1 MLRSLSVYFLG
12 LCLIVSQ
19 WAVAKEPIIEKKI
32 AQMHIAHYE
41 NVLGTSLEIKTS
53 TFSEKQATIAEQTVL
68 NEIERLSKI
77 LSGYDA
83 SSEFSTWMNTHQQ
96 AIPVSKELFTVL
108 HLFDEWRTRTNGALD
123 PAAEIVNKVWKEAAA
138 KSSLPSQEM
147 LNKAIA
153 EVKQVHWILDEKNQ
167 TATHISNAPIKLN
180 SFAKSYIIQS
190 AVNAAM
196 KIAELKGIIVNIG
209 GDMVIKGDIH
219 EKVWISNPKADA
231 ENDAPIDQ
239 LLIQGKAI
247 ATSGNY
253 RRGELING
261 QWYSHIVD
269 PRTALPANEVIS
281 ATVVTNSA
289 TDAGAL
295 ATAFNVMKPSESIA
309 MAESMN
315 DVEYLIITRNGERF
329 ESKHWKNLEAAMPVN
344 SITTNGQKEW
354 TKEIVIGLELAPQ
367 MGYAKRPFA
376 AIWIEDK
383 DLKTVKT
390 IALWYNKGRWL
401 PDLRDWYRKNGSSL
415 SADPSTFVSITS
427 STRSPGKYTM
437 KWDGKDDKGLS
448 LKPGKYTVHIEVARE
463 HGGYDLLEQE
473 VICNTAD
480 QQFTLKGNSE
490 VGSVSV
496 AYKNKSIEN

>member
-1 MLRSLSVYFLG
+1 MSKSLSIYLLG
-12 LCLIVSQ
+12 LCLFLSQ
-19 WAVAKEPIIEKKI
+19 LVFAKDPIKEKKS
-32 AQMHIAHYE
+32 AQMHIAHFE
-41 NVLGTSLEIKTS
+41 NVLGTSLEIKTIV
-53 TFSEKQATIAEQTVL
+53 FSENQATIAEQTVL
-68 NEIERLSKI
+68 TEIERLSKI

-83 SSEFSTWMNTHQQ
+83 NSEFSKWMNTHNQ
-96 AIPVSKELFTVL
+96 AIHISKELFSVL
-108 HLFDEWRTRTNGALD
+108 QLFDEWRTRTHGALD

-138 KSSLPSQEM
+138 KSTLPSQEI
-147 LNKAIA
+147 LNQAIA
-153 EVKQVHWILDEKNQ
+153 EVKQVHWILDNKNQ

-190 AVNAAM
+190 AVNAALN
-196 KIAELKGIIVNIG
+196 ATELNGIIVNIG

-261 QWYSHIVD
+261 IWYSHIVD
-269 PRTALPANEVIS
+269 PRTALPVNEVIS
-281 ATVVTNSA
+281 ATVITNSA

-295 ATAFNVMKPSESIA
+295 ATVFNVMKPSESIA
-309 MAESMN
+309 MAENMK
-315 DVEYLIITRNGERF
+315 DVDYLIITKNGERF
-329 ESKHWKNLEAAMPVN
+329 ESKNWKSLEAVIPA
-344 SITTNGQKEW
+344 STDLTNGQKDW

-383 DLKTVKT
+383 DQKTVKT

-437 KWDGKDDKGLS
+437 KWDGKDDKGLQ
-448 LKPGKYTVHIEVARE
+448 LKSGKYTVHIEVARE

-473 VICNTAD
+473 VNCSVAD
-480 QQFTLKGNSE
+480 QQFSLKGNSE
-490 VGSVSV
+490 VGNVNV
-496 AYKNKSIEN
+496 AYKIKSTEN

>member
-1 MLRSLSVYFLG
+1 MLRSLSIYFLG
-12 LCLIVSQ
+12 LCLFVSHSLF
-19 WAVAKEPIIEKKI
+19 AKEPIKEKKT

-41 NVLGTSLEIKTS
+41 NVLGTSLEIKS
-53 TFSEKQATIAEQTVL
+53 SVFSESQATIAEQTVL

-83 SSEFSTWMNTHQQ
+83 NSEFSKWMNTHQQ
-96 AIPVSKELFTVL
+96 AVHVSKDLFSVL
-108 HLFDEWRTRTNGALD
+108 HLFDDWRIRTNGALD
-123 PAAEIVNKVWKEAAA
+123 PSAEIVNKVWKEAAA
-138 KSSLPSQEM
+138 RSEIPSQEI

-153 EVKQVHWILDEKNQ
+153 DVKQVHWVLDEKNQ
-167 TATHISNAPIKLN
+167 TATHISNAPLRLN

-190 AVNAAM
+190 AVNAA
-196 KIAELKGIIVNIG
+196 IVATDLNGIVVNIG
-209 GDMVIKGDIH
+209 GDMVIKGSIN

-239 LLIQGKAI
+239 LYIQGKAV

-261 QWYSHIVD
+261 QWFSHIVD
-269 PRTALPANEVIS
+269 PRTALPVGEVIS

-295 ATAFNVMKPSESIA
+295 ATAFNVMLPSESIA
-309 MAESMN
+309 LAENMI
-315 DVEYLIITRNGERF
+315 DVDYLIITKNGDRF
-329 ESKHWKNLEAAMPVN
+329 ESKNWKKLEAILPIN
-344 SITTNGQKEW
+344 TLKNNGQKDW

-367 MGYAKRPFA
+367 TGYAKRPFA

-383 DLKTVKT
+383 DQKTVKT

-401 PDLRDWYRKNGSSL
+401 PDLRDWYRKNGSKL
-415 SADPSTFVSITS
+415 AADPNTFVSITS

-437 KWDGKDDKGLS
+437 KWDGKDEKGVT

-473 VICNTAD
+473 LNCSSAD

-490 VGSVSV
+490 VGTINL
-496 AYKNKSIEN
+496 AYKTKSTDN

>member
-1 MLRSLSVYFLG
+1 MLRSLSIYFLG
-12 LCLIVSQ
+12 LCLFVSHSLF
-19 WAVAKEPIIEKKI
+19 AKEPIKEKKT

-53 TFSEKQATIAEQTVL
+53 VFFESQATIAEQTVL

-83 SSEFSTWMNTHQQ
+83 NSEFSKWMNTHQQ
-96 AIPVSKELFTVL
+96 AVRVSKELFSVL
-108 HLFDEWRTRTNGALD
+108 HLFDEWRIRTNGALD
-123 PAAEIVNKVWKEAAA
+123 PSAEIVNKVWKEAAA
-138 KSSLPSQEM
+138 KSTLPSQEI

-167 TATHISNAPIKLN
+167 TATHISNAPLKLN

-196 KIAELKGIIVNIG
+196 NATDLNGIIVNIG
-209 GDMVIKGDIH
+209 GDMVIKGSIN
-219 EKVWISNPKADA
+219 EKIWISNPKADA

-239 LLIQGKAI
+239 LFIQGKAI

-261 QWYSHIVD
+261 QWFSHIVD
-269 PRTALPANEVIS
+269 PRTALPAGEIIS
-281 ATVVTNSA
+281 ATVVSNSA

-295 ATAFNVMKPSESIA
+295 ATAFNVMYPSESIA
-309 MAESMN
+309 MAENMI
-315 DVEYLIITRNGERF
+315 DVDFLIITKNGERF
-329 ESKHWKNLEAAMPVN
+329 ESKNWKKLEAILPTN
-344 SITTNGQKEW
+344 TSLKNGQKDW

-367 MGYAKRPFA
+367 TGYAKRPFA

-383 DLKTVKT
+383 DQKTVKT

-415 SADPSTFVSITS
+415 AADPNTFVSITS

-437 KWDGKDDKGLS
+437 KWDGKDEKGVT

-473 VICNTAD
+473 LNCSSAD

-490 VGSVSV
+490 VGAVNL
-496 AYKNKSIEN
+496 AYKIKSTEN

>member
-1 MLRSLSVYFLG
+1 MSRSLSIYFLG
-12 LCLIVSQ
+12 LCLFVGQSLF
-19 WAVAKEPIIEKKI
+19 AKEPIKEKKT

-53 TFSEKQATIAEQTVL
+53 VYAESQATIAEQTVL

-83 SSEFSTWMNTHQQ
+83 NSEFSKWMNTHQQ
-96 AIPVSKELFTVL
+96 AVRVSKDLFSVL
-108 HLFDEWRTRTNGALD
+108 HLFDEWRIRTNGALD
-123 PAAEIVNKVWKEAAA
+123 PAAEIVNKVWKEAATSA
-138 KSSLPSQEM
+138 TLPSQEI

-153 EVKQVHWILDEKNQ
+153 DVQQVHWVLDEKNQ
-167 TATHISNAPIKLN
+167 TATHISNAPLKLN

-196 KIAELKGIIVNIG
+196 NATDLNGIIVNIG
-209 GDMVIKGDIH
+209 GDMVIKGSIN

-239 LLIQGKAI
+239 LFIQGKAI

-261 QWYSHIVD
+261 QWFSHIVD
-269 PRTALPANEVIS
+269 PRTALPVNEVIS

-295 ATAFNVMKPSESIA
+295 ATAFNVMTPSESIA
-309 MAESMN
+309 MAENMI
-315 DVEYLIITRNGERF
+315 DVDFLIITKNGERF
-329 ESKHWKNLEAAMPVN
+329 ESKNWKKLEAILPTN
-344 SITTNGQKEW
+344 TTTNNGQKDW
-354 TKEIVIGLELAPQ
+354 AKEIVIGLELAPQ
-367 MGYAKRPFA
+367 TGYAKRPFA

-383 DLKTVKT
+383 DQKTVKT

-415 SADPSTFVSITS
+415 AADPNTFVSITS
-427 STRSPGKYTM
+427 STRSPGKYTL
-437 KWDGKDDKGLS
+437 KWDGKDEKGVT

-473 VICNTAD
+473 LNCSSAD

-490 VGSVSV
+490 VGSINL
-496 AYKNKSIEN
+496 AYKLKSTDN

>member
-1 MLRSLSVYFLG
+1 MLKSLSIYFLAIS
-12 LCLIVSQ
+12 LLVSQ
-19 WAVAKEPIIEKKI
+19 FLFAKDPIKEKKT
-32 AQMHIAHYE
+32 AQLHIAHYE

-53 TFSEKQATIAEQTVL
+53 VFSESQATIAEQTVL
-68 NEIERLSKI
+68 QEIERLSKI

-83 SSEFSTWMNTHQQ
+83 SSEFSKWMNTHNE

-108 HLFDEWRTRTNGALD
+108 HLFDDWRFRTNGALD
-123 PAAEIVNKVWKEAAA
+123 PAAEIVNKVWKEAAS
-138 KSSLPSQEM
+138 KSTFPSQEI
-147 LNKAIA
+147 LNRAIA
-153 EVKQVHWILDEKNQ
+153 DVKQVHWILDEKNQ
-167 TATHISNAPIKLN
+167 TATHISNAPLKLN

-190 AVNAAM
+190 AVNAALN
-196 KIAELKGIIVNIG
+196 ATELNGIVVNIG
-209 GDMVIKGDIH
+209 GDMLIKGAIH

-239 LLIQGKAI
+239 LFIQGKAI

-281 ATVVTNSA
+281 ATVITNSA

-309 MAESMN
+309 MAENMK
-315 DVEYLIITRNGERF
+315 DIDYLIITRNGERF
-329 ESKHWKNLEAAMPVN
+329 ESKNWKSLEDAMPAKT
-344 SITTNGQKEW
+344 SAINGQKDW

-383 DLKTVKT
+383 DQKTVKT

-415 SADPSTFVSITS
+415 SADPNTFVSITS

-437 KWDGKDDKGLS
+437 KWDGKDDKGIS
-448 LKPGKYTVHIEVARE
+448 LKPGKYSVHIEVARE

-473 VICNTAD
+473 LNCTNTD

-490 VGSVSV
+490 VGSVIL
-496 AYKNKSIEN
+496 AYKNKSSEN

>member
-1 MLRSLSVYFLG
+1 MSKSLSIYFLG
-12 LCLIVSQ
+12 FCLFVSQ
-19 WAVAKEPIIEKKI
+19 WALAKDPIKEKKT
-32 AQMHIAHYE
+32 AQLHIAHYE

-53 TFSEKQATIAEQTVL
+53 AFSEKQANIAEETVL
-68 NEIERLSKI
+68 NEIDRLSKI
-77 LSGYDA
+77 LSGYDTN
-83 SSEFSTWMNTHQQ
+83 SEFSKWMNTHNE
-96 AIPVSKELFTVL
+96 AIHISKELFSVL
-108 HLFDEWRTRTNGALD
+108 HLFDDWRKRTNGALD
-123 PAAEIVNKVWKEAAA
+123 PAAEIVNRVWKDAAA
-138 KSSLPSQEM
+138 KSTLPTQEE
-147 LNKAIA
+147 LNYAIA
-153 EVKQVHWILDEKNQ
+153 DVKQIHWTLDEKNQ
-167 TATHISNAPIKLN
+167 TATHISNAALKLN
-180 SFAKSYIIQS
+180 SFAKSYIIQA

-196 KIAELKGIIVNIG
+196 NATELNGIIVNIG
-209 GDMVIKGDIH
+209 GDMVIKGAIN

-309 MAESMN
+309 MAESM
-315 DVEYLIITRNGERF
+315 DHVDYLIITRNGARY
-329 ESKHWKNLEAAMPVN
+329 ESKNWKNLEASLPN
-344 SITTNGQKEW
+344 KTPIINGQKDW

-376 AIWIEDK
+376 AIWIEDME
-383 DLKTVKT
+383 LKTVKT

-437 KWDGKDDKGLS
+437 KWDGKDDKGKVLS
-448 LKPGKYTVHIEVARE
+448 PGKYSVHIEVARE

-473 VICNTAD
+473 VNCSNAD

-490 VGSVSV
+490 VGTVLV

>member
-1 MLRSLSVYFLG
+1 MLKSLSIYFLG
-12 LCLIVSQ
+12 ISLTVSHLLF
-19 WAVAKEPIIEKKI
+19 AKDPIKEKKQT
-32 AQMHIAHYE
+32 QMHIVHYE

-53 TFSEKQATIAEQTVL
+53 VFSENQAGIAEQTVL
-68 NEIERLSKI
+68 NEIDRLSKI

-83 SSEFSTWMNTHQQ
+83 NSEFSKWMTTHDQ
-96 AIPVSKELFTVL
+96 AIQVSKDLFSVL
-108 HLFDEWRTRTNGALD
+108 HLFDEWRVRTNGALD

-138 KSSLPSQEM
+138 TSSVPTQEM
-147 LNKAIA
+147 LNQAIA

-167 TATHISNAPIKLN
+167 TATHFSNAPIKLN

-196 KIAELKGIIVNIG
+196 NAASLNGIIVNIG
-209 GDMVIKGDIH
+209 GDMVIKGDIL
-219 EKVWISNPKADA
+219 EKVWISDPKADA

-269 PRTALPANEVIS
+269 PRTALPANDVIS
-281 ATVVTNSA
+281 ATVVTNTA

-295 ATAFNVMKPSESIA
+295 ATAFNVMKPNESIA
-309 MAESMN
+309 MAENMK
-315 DVEYLIITRNGERF
+315 DIDYLIITRNGERF
-329 ESKHWKNLEAAMPVN
+329 ESKNWKKLQMILPINNKV
-344 SITTNGQKEW
+344 INGEKEW
-354 TKEIVIGLELAPQ
+354 TKEISIGLELAPQ

-383 DLKTVKT
+383 DQKTVKT

-415 SADPSTFVSITS
+415 SADPNSFVSITS
-427 STRSPGKYTM
+427 STRSPGKYSM
-437 KWDGKDDKGLS
+437 KWDGKDDKGVT

-473 VICNTAD
+473 VNCSVVD

-490 VGSVSV
+490 VGSVIV
-496 AYKNKSIEN
+496 AYKNKSAEN

>member
-1 MLRSLSVYFLG
+1 MLKFRNIYFLG
-12 LCLIVSQ
+12 LCLFVSQ
-19 WAVAKEPIIEKKI
+19 SLFAKEPINEKKT
-32 AQMHIAHYE
+32 AQLHIAHYE

-53 TFSEKQATIAEQTVL
+53 VYSENQATIAEQTVL

-77 LSGYDA
+77 LSSYDA
-83 SSEFSTWMNTHQQ
+83 NSEFSKWIETNHQ
-96 AIPVSKELFTVL
+96 AIPVSKELFSVL
-108 HLFDEWRTRTNGALD
+108 QLFDQWRSRTNGALD
-123 PAAEIVNKVWKEAAA
+123 PAAEIVNRIWKEAAA
-138 KSSLPSQEM
+138 NSSLPSQEI

-153 EVKQVHWILDEKNQ
+153 DVKQVHWILDVKNQ
-167 TATHISNAPIKLN
+167 TATHVSNAPLKLN

-190 AVNAAM
+190 AVDAAM
-196 KIAELKGIIVNIG
+196 HATDLNGLIVNIG
-209 GDMVIKGDIH
+209 GDMVIKGSIN
-219 EKVWISNPKADA
+219 ERVWISNPKADA

-239 LLIQGKAI
+239 LFIQGKSI

-261 QWYSHIVD
+261 QWFSHIVD
-269 PRTALPANEVIS
+269 PRTALPASEVIS

-295 ATAFNVMKPSESIA
+295 ATAFNVMSPSESIA
-309 MAESMN
+309 MAENMI
-315 DVEYLIITRNGERF
+315 DVDYLIITKNGEHF
-329 ESKHWKNLEAAMPVN
+329 ESKHWKKLEAILPTIVAAK
-344 SITTNGQKEW
+344 NGQKDW

-367 MGYAKRPFA
+367 TGYAKRPFA

-383 DLKTVKT
+383 DQKTVKT

-415 SADPSTFVSITS
+415 AADPNTFVSITS

-437 KWDGKDDKGLS
+437 KWDGKDEKGVS

-473 VICNTAD
+473 INCANAD

-490 VGSVSV
+490 VGSVNL
-496 AYKNKSIEN
+496 AYKIKSTEN

>member
-1 MLRSLSVYFLG
+1 MSKFLNTYLLG
-12 LCLIVSQ
+12 FCILISQ
-19 WAVAKEPIIEKKI
+19 LAFANKPLKEKKS
-32 AQMHIAHYE
+32 AQMHIVHYE
-41 NVLGTSLEIKTS
+41 NVLGTSLEIKTAA
-53 TFSEKQATIAEQTVL
+53 FSEKQATLAEQTVL

-77 LSGYDA
+77 LSGYDIN
-83 SSEFSTWMNTHQQ
+83 SEFSKWMHTHHE
-96 AIPVSKELFTVL
+96 AIKVSKDLFTVL
-108 HLFDEWRTRTNGALD
+108 QLFDQWRALTNGALD

-138 KSSLPSQEM
+138 KSVLPTQDA
-147 LNKAIA
+147 LNNAIND
-153 EVKQVHWILDEKNQ
+153 VKQVHWILDTKNQ
-167 TATHISNAPIKLN
+167 TATHLSNTPLKLN

-196 KIAELKGIIVNIG
+196 SAAKLNGIIVNIG
-209 GDMVIKGDIH
+209 GDMVIRGDIN

-239 LLIQGKAI
+239 LMIQGKAV

-295 ATAFNVMKPSESIA
+295 ATAFNVMKPSES
-309 MAESMN
+309 MALAATMN
-315 DVEYLIITRNGERF
+315 EVDYLILTRNGERF
-329 ESKHWKNLEAAMPVN
+329 ESKNWKNLEATILPNIPIVN
-344 SITTNGQKEW
+344 NENAW

-376 AIWIEDK
+376 AVWIEDQ
-383 DLKTVKT
+383 DQKTVKT
-390 IALWYNKGRWL
+390 LALWYNRGRWL

-415 SADPSTFVSITS
+415 SADPNTFVSITS
-427 STRSPGKYTM
+427 STRSPGKYTL
-437 KWDGKDDKGLS
+437 KWDGKDDKGTV
-448 LKPGKYTVHIEVARE
+448 LKAGKYTVHIEVARE
-463 HGGYDLLEQE
+463 HGGYDLLQQE
-473 VICNTAD
+473 VNCNNAD
-480 QQFTLKGNSE
+480 QQFSLKGNSE
-490 VGSVSV
+490 VGLVNIE
-496 AYKNKSIEN
+496 YKKKSDN

>member
-1 MLRSLSVYFLG
+1 MLRSLSIYFLG
-12 LCLIVSQ
+12 LCLFVSQ
-19 WAVAKEPIIEKKI
+19 SLFAKEPIKEKKT

-41 NVLGTSLEIKTS
+41 NVLGTSLEIKS
-53 TFSEKQATIAEQTVL
+53 SVFSESQATIAEQTVL

-83 SSEFSTWMNTHQQ
+83 NSEFSKWMNTHQQ
-96 AIPVSKELFTVL
+96 AVHVSKDLFSVL
-108 HLFDEWRTRTNGALD
+108 HLFDDWRIRTNGALD
-123 PAAEIVNKVWKEAAA
+123 PSAEIVNKVWKEAAA
-138 KSSLPSQEM
+138 RSEIPSQEI

-153 EVKQVHWILDEKNQ
+153 DVKQVHWVLDEKNQ
-167 TATHISNAPIKLN
+167 TATHISNAPLRLN

-196 KIAELKGIIVNIG
+196 VATDLNGIIVNIG
-209 GDMVIKGDIH
+209 GDMVIKGSIN

-239 LLIQGKAI
+239 LYIQGKAV

-261 QWYSHIVD
+261 QWFSHIVD
-269 PRTALPANEVIS
+269 PRTALPVGEVIS

-295 ATAFNVMKPSESIA
+295 ATAFNVMLPSESIA
-309 MAESMN
+309 LAENMI
-315 DVEYLIITRNGERF
+315 DVDYLIITKNGDRF
-329 ESKHWKNLEAAMPVN
+329 ESKNWKKLEAILPIN
-344 SITTNGQKEW
+344 TLKNNGQKDW

-367 MGYAKRPFA
+367 TGYAKRPFA

-383 DLKTVKT
+383 DQKTVKT

-401 PDLRDWYRKNGSSL
+401 PDLRDWYRKNGSTL
-415 SADPSTFVSITS
+415 AADPNTFVSITS

-437 KWDGKDDKGLS
+437 KWDGKDEKGVT

-473 VICNTAD
+473 FNCSSAD

-490 VGSVSV
+490 VGTINL
-496 AYKNKSIEN
+496 AYKMKSTDN

>member
-1 MLRSLSVYFLG
+1 MSKSLSIYFLG
-12 LCLIVSQ
+12 LTLFLSQ
-19 WAVAKEPIIEKKI
+19 LAFANDPVKEKRTT
-32 AQMHIAHYE
+32 QTHIAHYE

-53 TFSEKQATIAEQTVL
+53 VYSEKQATIAEQTVL

-83 SSEFSTWMNTHQQ
+83 NSEFSKWMATHNE
-96 AIPVSKELFTVL
+96 AIKVSNELFSVL
-108 HLFDEWRTRTNGALD
+108 NLFDQWRARTNGALD
-123 PAAEIVNKVWKEAAA
+123 PAAEIVNKIWKEAAA
-138 KSSLPSQEM
+138 TSALPSQDVIN
-147 LNKAIA
+147 LAIA
-153 EVKQVHWILDEKNQ
+153 DVKQVHWILDAKNQ
-167 TATHISNAPIKLN
+167 TATHISNAPLKLN

-190 AVNAAM
+190 SVEAAM
-196 KIAELKGIIVNIG
+196 RSAKLNGIIVNIG
-209 GDMVIKGDIH
+209 GDMVISGEMN

-239 LLIQGKAI
+239 LMIQGKAI

-281 ATVVTNSA
+281 ATVITNDA

-309 MAESMN
+309 LAESMT
-315 DVEYLIITRNGERF
+315 DVDYLIITRTGDRF
-329 ESKHWKNLEAAMPVN
+329 ESKNWKNLEAAIPATAAIN
-344 SITTNGQKEW
+344 NGQKDW
-354 TKEIVIGLELAPQ
+354 SKEVVINLELATQ
-367 MGYAKRPFA
+367 YGYAKRPFA
-376 AIWIEDK
+376 AVWIEDADK
-383 DLKTVKT
+383 KTVKT

-401 PDLRDWYRKNGSSL
+401 PDLRDWYRKNGSSIA
-415 SADPSTFVSITS
+415 ADPSTFVSITS

-437 KWDGKDDKGLS
+437 KWDGKDDKGS
-448 LKPGKYTVHIEVARE
+448 VLKAGKYTVHIEVARE

-473 VICNTAD
+473 LNCANAD

-490 VGSVSV
+490 VGAVNV
-496 AYKNKSIEN
+496 EYKIKSLSN

>member
-1 MLRSLSVYFLG
+1 MLRSLSIYFLG
-12 LCLIVSQ
+12 LCLFVSQ
-19 WAVAKEPIIEKKI
+19 SLFAKEPIKEKKT

-53 TFSEKQATIAEQTVL
+53 VFSESQATIAEQTVL

-83 SSEFSTWMNTHQQ
+83 NSEFSKWMNTHQQ
-96 AIPVSKELFTVL
+96 AVHVSKDLFSVL
-108 HLFDEWRTRTNGALD
+108 HLFDDWRIRTNGALD
-123 PAAEIVNKVWKEAAA
+123 PSAEIVNKVWKEAAA
-138 KSSLPSQEM
+138 RSEIPSQEI

-153 EVKQVHWILDEKNQ
+153 DVKQVHWVLDEKNQ
-167 TATHISNAPIKLN
+167 TATHISNAPLRLN

-190 AVNAAM
+190 AVNAA
-196 KIAELKGIIVNIG
+196 IVATDLNGIIVNIG
-209 GDMVIKGDIH
+209 GDMVIKGSIN

-239 LLIQGKAI
+239 LYIQGKAV

-261 QWYSHIVD
+261 QWFSHIVD
-269 PRTALPANEVIS
+269 PRTALPVGEVIS

-295 ATAFNVMKPSESIA
+295 ATAFNVMLPSESIA
-309 MAESMN
+309 LAENMI
-315 DVEYLIITRNGERF
+315 DVDYLIITKNGDRF
-329 ESKHWKNLEAAMPVN
+329 ESKNWKKLEAILPIN
-344 SITTNGQKEW
+344 TLKNNGQKDW

-367 MGYAKRPFA
+367 TGYAKRPFA

-383 DLKTVKT
+383 DQKTVKT

-401 PDLRDWYRKNGSSL
+401 PDLRDWYRKNGSTL
-415 SADPSTFVSITS
+415 AADPNTFVSITS

-437 KWDGKDDKGLS
+437 KWDGKDEKGVT

-473 VICNTAD
+473 LNCSSAD

-490 VGSVSV
+490 VGTINL
-496 AYKNKSIEN
+496 AYKMKSTDN

>member
-1 MLRSLSVYFLG
+1 MLKSLSVYFLG
-12 LCLIVSQ
+12 ICLAFSQ
-19 WAVAKEPIIEKKI
+19 LLFAKDPIKEKKS

-53 TFSEKQATIAEQTVL
+53 VFSENQATIAEQNVL
-68 NEIERLSKI
+68 QEIERLSKI

-83 SSEFSTWMNTHQQ
+83 NSEFSIWMSTHNQ
-96 AIPVSKELFTVL
+96 AIHVSKELFSVL

-123 PAAEIVNKVWKEAAA
+123 PAAEIVNKVWKEAAT
-138 KSSLPSQEM
+138 KSTLPSQEI

-153 EVKQVHWILDEKNQ
+153 DVKQVHWILDEKNQ

-180 SFAKSYIIQS
+180 SFAKSFIIQS

-196 KIAELKGIIVNIG
+196 NATELNGIIVNIG
-209 GDMVIKGDIH
+209 GDMVIKGAIH
-219 EKVWISNPKADA
+219 EKVWISDPKADA
-231 ENDAPIDQ
+231 ENDAPMAQ

-295 ATAFNVMKPSESIA
+295 ATVFNVMKPSESIA
-309 MAESMN
+309 MAESIK
-315 DVEYLIITRNGERF
+315 DVDYLIITRNGERF
-329 ESKHWKNLEAAMPVN
+329 ESKNWESLEDAIPAN
-344 SITTNGQKEW
+344 SSALNGQKDW

-415 SADPSTFVSITS
+415 SADPNTFVSITS

-437 KWDGKDDKGLS
+437 KWDGKDDKGVS
-448 LKPGKYTVHIEVARE
+448 VKPGKYTVHIEVARE

-473 VICNTAD
+473 VNCSVAD
-480 QQFTLKGNSE
+480 QQFTIKGNSE
-490 VGSVSV
+490 VGSVIV
-496 AYKNKSIEN
+496 AYKNKSAEN

>member
-1 MLRSLSVYFLG
+1 MSKSLSIYFLV
-12 LCLIVSQ
+12 LCISLSQFVS
-19 WAVAKEPIIEKKI
+19 AKEPIKEKKT
-32 AQMHIAHYE
+32 AQLHIAHYE
-41 NVLGTSLEIKTS
+41 NVLGTSLEIKS
-53 TFSEKQATIAEQTVL
+53 SVFSENQATIAEQTVL

-83 SSEFSTWMNTHQQ
+83 NSEFSKWMNTHNQ
-96 AIPVSKELFTVL
+96 AIPISKELFSVL
-108 HLFDEWRTRTNGALD
+108 HLFDQWRVSTNGALD
-123 PAAEIVNKVWKEAAA
+123 PAAEIVNKVWKDAA
-138 KSSLPSQEM
+138 SNSILPTQEI

-153 EVKQVHWILDEKNQ
+153 EVKQVHWILDDKNQ

-190 AVNAAM
+190 AANAA
-196 KIAELKGIIVNIG
+196 INAVELNGIIVNIG
-209 GDMVIKGDIH
+209 GDMVIKGAIN

-231 ENDAPIDQ
+231 ENDTPLDQ

-281 ATVVTNSA
+281 ATVVANSA

-295 ATAFNVMKPSESIA
+295 ATAFNVMNPSESIA
-309 MAESMN
+309 MAENMK
-315 DVEYLIITRNGERF
+315 DIDYLIITRNGERF
-329 ESKHWKNLEAAMPVN
+329 ESKNWKSLEDAIPAN
-344 SITTNGQKEW
+344 TSIVNGQKDW

-383 DLKTVKT
+383 DQKTVKT

-415 SADPSTFVSITS
+415 SADPNTFVSITS

-437 KWDGKDDKGLS
+437 KWDGKDDKGTS
-448 LKPGKYTVHIEVARE
+448 LKQGKYTVHIEVARE

-473 VICNTAD
+473 VNCNNAD
-480 QQFTLKGNSE
+480 QQFQLKGNSE
-490 VGSVSV
+490 VGTVSV
-496 AYKNKSIEN
+496 AFKNKSSEN